1 MSPDSGV
8 GLCGVNLSLL
18 SYGSVQVCH
27 SVDKRLSTPWRGFQF
42 GPSVVLSARAPV
54 LAHLPCGK
62 RFHRE
67 LCTHLFKKDV
77 PIAQDQARGP
87 TKGAS
92 HEASNQ
98 SHYLTFYQEQAVLCK
113 HKSFL
118 ALERQNQ
125 NVCCTQS
132 PCPQGLC
139 STHPEIFQKIA
150 HHGSSLWGFK
160 ATQD

>member
-92 HEASNQ
+92 HGASKPVSLLDILSRAGSPMQ
-98 SHYLTFYQEQAVLCK
+98 TQ
-113 HKSFL
+113 SFL

>member
-18 SYGSVQVCH
+18 AYGSVQVCH

-87 TKGAS
+87 TKLPRSLKPVSLLDILSRAGS
-92 HEASNQ
+92 PMQ
-98 SHYLTFYQEQAVLCK
+98 TQ
-113 HKSFL
+113 SFL